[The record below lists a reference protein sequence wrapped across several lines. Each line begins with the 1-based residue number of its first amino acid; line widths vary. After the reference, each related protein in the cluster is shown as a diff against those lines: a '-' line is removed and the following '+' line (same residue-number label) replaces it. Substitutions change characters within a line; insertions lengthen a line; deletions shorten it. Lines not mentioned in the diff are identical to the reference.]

1 MTTQDWRWSFALPA
15 GFVMLWSTGFIGA
28 VLGLPWIEP
37 MTFLA
42 LRMLLAAAILG
53 AVALATR
60 APWPPNRR
68 ALLHTAVAGLLVHGC
83 YLGGVF
89 WAIDRG
95 QTAGVTAILVAL
107 QPLLT
112 ATLAGPLLGERVSRV
127 QWLGLLVGFA
137 GVALVIISGLEASTA
152 TPATIVSTLIALLG
166 ITAGTMYQK
175 RFCPVTD
182 LRTGGTVQYLATAV
196 VLGTL
201 ALTTE
206 TNQISWHGELIFAM
220 AWLVLVL
227 SVGAIGLLF
236 LLIRHGAASRVASL
250 FYLAPPM
257 TVLIAW
263 WLFDERLAPLALVG
277 LVIVV
282 VGVVTVQRARP
293 APLDARG

>member
-1 MTTQDWRWSFALPA
+1 MTAQDWRWSVALPA

-60 APWPPNRR
+60 APWPPNGR

-95 QTAGVTAILVAL
+95 QAAGVTAILVAM

-127 QWLGLLVGFA
+127 QWLGLLLGFA

-196 VLGTL
+196 LLGTL

-206 TNQISWHGELIFAM
+206 TNQITWHGELIFAM

>member
-1 MTTQDWRWSFALPA
+1 
-15 GFVMLWSTGFIGA
+15 
-28 VLGLPWIEP
+28 
-37 MTFLA
+37 
-42 LRMLLAAAILG
+42 
-53 AVALATR
+53 
-60 APWPPNRR
+60 
-68 ALLHTAVAGLLVHGC
+68 
-83 YLGGVF
+83 
-89 WAIDRG
+89 
-95 QTAGVTAILVAL
+95 
-107 QPLLT
+107 
-112 ATLAGPLLGERVSRV
+112 
-127 QWLGLLVGFA
+127 
-137 GVALVIISGLEASTA
+137 VALVIISGLEASTA
-152 TPATIVSTLIALLG
+152 TPATIISTLIALLG

-206 TNQISWHGELIFAM
+206 TNQITWHGELIFAM